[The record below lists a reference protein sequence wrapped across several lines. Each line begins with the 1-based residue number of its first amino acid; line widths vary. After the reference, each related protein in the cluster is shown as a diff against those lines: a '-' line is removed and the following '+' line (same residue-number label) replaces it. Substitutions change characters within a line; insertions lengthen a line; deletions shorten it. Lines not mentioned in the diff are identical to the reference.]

1 MDFHHINVNDLRLLF
16 SFFSVCGI
24 TENQLRMDGPPA
36 AVNVREEAEIYGP
49 PFFDGPTERRLLFS
63 VRRFLTQFLPFP
75 ELSIVF
81 KGRRLVY

>member
-24 TENQLRMDGPPA
+24 TENQLRMDGPAA
-36 AVNVREEAEIYGP
+36 AVVVSLREAEIYGP

-75 ELSIVF
+75 EEHSIQ
-81 KGRRLVY
+81 G